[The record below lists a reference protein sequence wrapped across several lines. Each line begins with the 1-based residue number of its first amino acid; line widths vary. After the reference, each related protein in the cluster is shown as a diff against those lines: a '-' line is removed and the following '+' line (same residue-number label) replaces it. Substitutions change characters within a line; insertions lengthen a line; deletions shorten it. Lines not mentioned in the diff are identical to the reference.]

1 MSSRSPL
8 FTLLDETVNHLTG
21 LDLAPDLT
29 DLRDAFVLDLKS
41 ADTETP
47 ASLAGESAR
56 VRGLKH
62 AALVLDRPPAKG
74 LRALDAAAR
83 DAFGHVRWSEF
94 YAPDDWSSNF
104 LEAFANGEGIGPDG
118 RIRSDRV
125 ILGLFVLGP
134 DTLYPPHAHP
144 AEEFYI
150 SLSGDPRF
158 QIGADSDFE
167 PLRDGEVAWHQSN
180 VSHAIQTG
188 AQPFFAVFGWRGRI
202 AEKSWYRED
211 MRDEQS
217 RIRHPTIAK

>member
-1 MSSRSPL
+1 MSSRSAL
-8 FTLLDETVNHLTG
+8 CTLLDETVNHLAG
-21 LDLAPDLT
+21 LALPPDLT

-41 ADTETP
+41 VDTGTP
-47 ASLAGESAR
+47 ALFAGESTD

-62 AALVLDRPPAKG
+62 GPLVLDRPPANG
-74 LRALDAAAR
+74 LGALHTAAR

-94 YAPDDWSSNF
+94 YEPDEWSSDF
-104 LEAFANGEGIGPDG
+104 LDAFANGEGIGPDG

-134 DTLYPPHAHP
+134 NTLYPPHAHP

-150 SLSGDPRF
+150 SLSGAPRF
-158 QIGADSDFE
+158 QIGADNDFE

-188 AQPFFAVFGWRGRI
+188 AQPFFTVFGWRGRI

-217 RIRHPTIAK
+217 KIRHPTIAK